1 MFPVQWFINNWIWIW
16 ISTDWLETG
25 SWFIMVIIFYF
36 GTFTEIGQK
45 LMKSAIFIVWVG
57 DWGKWVFWGQIY
69 SFNIGSMSSIL
80 FLTLPPF
87 GHNPNSF
94 FKNISFMLYKTI
106 CFFFDDFFFYTK
118 ISQCWGKRK
127 RIKDVDYWHERAKER
142 SRVRALR
149 STRTLAS
156 RHLTGW
162 LPESITGV

>member
-69 SFNIGSMSSIL
+69 SFNIGSMSFIL

-94 FKNISFMLYKTI
+94 LKIFLL
-106 CFFFDDFFFYTK
+106 CYTK
-118 ISQCWGKRK
+118 QFVSFSMTSFSTQKFHSVG
-127 RIKDVDYWHERAKER
+127 VNELDYWHERAKKR